1 MIGNIT
7 KEQITALVN
16 LQQNEIDTR
25 NIKASLNDVDRRLE
39 ELDSRLIDFKQVIEE
54 QRSVIDELN
63 QKYRNYE
70 SDVRLNL
77 DSIKKSEAKLSSV
90 KTNKEYQS
98 SLKEIEDLKKKNSN
112 LEDDMIEFLDAI
124 EQAEDSLK
132 TEEAKYSEIQNQI
145 ETEREIILTETEEG
159 KRQLENL
166 DTQWKAISAGID
178 AALLKTYNTV
188 KLTQNNAVAIIA
200 VIEAVCQGCHMN
212 IPPQMYNELQR
223 GDHLTKCPMCQR
235 LIYWQET
242 SKRSE

>member
-25 NIKASLNDVDRRLE
+25 NIKASLNDVDRRLK

>member
-25 NIKASLNDVDRRLE
+25 NIKASLNDVDRRLK

-77 DSIKKSEAKLSSV
+77 DSIKKSEAKLNSV